1 MTSLLLLFDLAGTFV
16 FALSGG
22 ILAVRYRLDL
32 FGVLVLSCAAAVS
45 GGIARDV
52 LIGAQP
58 PAALADWR
66 YLTAAI
72 LAGVVTFYWHELI
85 ERLRNPVQLFDA
97 AGLAL
102 FAVLGTEKALK
113 FGLSPFAATLLGM
126 MSGIGGGIVRDL
138 LVARTPVVLQA
149 ELYAV
154 AALAGVLIATAI
166 QMIRLPSLGSL
177 LRATR
182 GDAAT
187 LLITAAASSV
197 CSCSPIR
204 LPTRTNKC
212 IQPRVRSV
220 QKLHRPDLFLYGK
233 GILYPMRENLPKRR
247 KMWRFVS
254 QFH

>member
-1 MTSLLLLFDLAGTFV
+1 MSPLLLLFDLIGTFV

-22 ILAVRYRLDL
+22 TLAVRYRLDL

-45 GGIARDV
+45 GGLARDV

-66 YLTAAI
+66 YLATAM
-72 LAGVVTFYWHELI
+72 LAGIVTFYRHEAI
-85 ERLRNPVQLFDA
+85 GRLRNPVQLFDA

-102 FAVLGTEKALK
+102 FAVLGTEKALE

-154 AALAGVLIATAI
+154 AALAGGAIVALAHVTGLPLAPAMATGALVCFGLRFMAI
-166 QMIRLPSLGSL
+166 RYGWHLPV
-177 LRATR
+177 A
-182 GDAAT
+182 
-187 LLITAAASSV
+187 
-197 CSCSPIR
+197 
-204 LPTRTNKC
+204 
-212 IQPRVRSV
+212 QP
-220 QKLHRPDLFLYGK
+220 PDSK
-233 GILYPMRENLPKRR
+233 
-247 KMWRFVS
+247 
-254 QFH
+254 